1 MIVPPQMRNFVWSN
15 DQLQPVFC
23 SFVPPNNMSILK
35 SNHVFLQLYTHP
47 KIFLSKVQPYDSAYI
62 PNSKL
67 LALSSYNMFVLYLL
81 HLVHLKTQ
89 GRTYPH
95 PPLVLRT
102 LLLA

>member
-15 DQLQPVFC
+15 DQLLFAALYLQTIC
-23 SFVPPNNMSILK
+23 LLK

-47 KIFLSKVQPYDSAYI
+47 KNSPILSPTICSAYI

-67 LALSSYNMFVLYLL
+67 SALSHNMFVLYLL
-81 HLVHLKTQ
+81 QLVHLKTQ